1 MNVDEWKE
9 MLLQAIEAKTISP
22 YFREFIGDMLLI
34 AFEDYQIDAKIEDEI
49 LRIEEAASHSAS
61 EQLNVDR

>member
-9 MLLQAIEAKTISP
+9 MLLQAIEAKKISP

-49 LRIEEAASHSAS
+49 EQLEAAAS
-61 EQLNVDR
+61 QAAGEEK